1 MPPARAV
8 PASSLPSVQVTFL
21 GTGTSQGIPMI
32 GCTCAVCQSSDPHD
46 KRFRASIVVTHDDGT
61 QVLVDTTP
69 DLRSQA
75 LTWGLTR
82 VDAVV
87 YTHSHADHI
96 FGLDELRRFIALRGG
111 GTMEI
116 HGDAHTI
123 DDIRRIFH
131 YAFSAPPELGGGVP
145 RLVSS
150 VIDGPFQVAGT
161 RWTPIPILHG
171 RRTIFGYR
179 IGNFAYLTDCSR
191 VPDETWALLD
201 GVEVLVI
208 GALRDRPHPTH
219 LSLPEA
225 VEAAQRIGAQQTYFT
240 HMCHDLGHAA
250 TNARLPAG
258 MALAY
263 DGLSVSL
270 PAAASS

>member
-1 MPPARAV
+1 MRI
-8 PASSLPSVQVTFL
+8 TFL

-32 GCTCAVCQSSDPHD
+32 GCACRVCQSPASED

-75 LTWGLTR
+75 LAQQLTR

-96 FGLDELRRFIALRGG
+96 FGLDELRRFIALKGG
-111 GTMEI
+111 GTLAV

-123 DDIRRIFH
+123 AELRRIFA
-131 YAFSAPPELGGGVP
+131 YAFSSPAELGGGVP
-145 RLVSS
+145 RLVP
-150 VIDGPFQVAGT
+150 VVVEAPFTIGGT
-161 RWTPIPILHG
+161 SWIPVPILHG
-171 RRTIFGYR
+171 RRPIHGYR
-179 IGNFAYLTDCSR
+179 IGGFAYLTDCSQ
-191 VPDETWALLD
+191 VPDESWALLEGLD
-201 GVEVLVI
+201 LLVI

-219 LSLPEA
+219 FSVPEA
-225 VEAAQRIGAQQTYFT
+225 VAAARRTGARRTLFT
-240 HMCHDLGHAA
+240 HMCHDLGHAE
-250 TNARLPAG
+250 TNARLPEG

-270 PAAASS
+270 PARHHD

>member
-1 MPPARAV
+1 MHI
-8 PASSLPSVQVTFL
+8 TFL

-32 GCTCAVCQSSDPHD
+32 GCACAVCASDAPED
-46 KRFRASIVVTHDDGT
+46 KRFRASIVVTQDDGT

-75 LTWGLTR
+75 LAWRLTR

-111 GTMEI
+111 GAMPVY
-116 HGDAHTI
+116 GDAHTI
-123 DDIRRIFH
+123 DELRRIFG
-131 YAFSAPPELGGGVP
+131 YAFSSPPELGGGVP
-145 RLVSS
+145 RLEAAVVDEPF
-150 VIDGPFQVAGT
+150 VIAGT
-161 RWTPIPILHG
+161 PWVPVPIRHG
-171 RRTIFGYR
+171 RRQIHGYR
-179 IGNFAYLTDCSR
+179 IGGFAYLTDCSG
-191 VPDETWALLD
+191 VPDASWALLENLD
-201 GVEVLVI
+201 LLVI

-219 LSLPEA
+219 FSLPEA
-225 VEAAQRIGAQQTYFT
+225 IEAATRVGARRTLFT
-240 HMCHDLGHAA
+240 HMCHDLGHAE

-270 PAAASS
+270 PPAA